1 MWVKRIRL
9 ALLCFPAF
17 ATSAQVITSI
27 AGTDW
32 IFPEQTVPALRAPL
46 GAITALALD
55 ANGNL
60 FVCDPDNHIV
70 FRVSPDGSL
79 STFAGN
85 GAPGFT
91 GDGGP
96 ATNASI
102 ASPSGLAVDA
112 AGNLYVSDLVNNR
125 IRKVSPAGMITTIAG
140 NGAAGFAGDGGP
152 AAAAELNGPAGL
164 AFDAAGILHVADAHG
179 NRVRRITPAGI
190 ITTEAGNGIQG
201 FSGDGGP
208 ALSASLANPY
218 ALAIDTAGNLYIADN
233 GNYRIREV
241 TIDGS
246 IHTVAGNGPAG
257 LPVDGGPA
265 TASGL
270 CQPFGLSLDA
280 SGALYIADTCDQS
293 IRKVGVNGIISTVAG
308 NGDAG
313 FSGDGGSATAASLN
327 DPWSIAVGP
336 GGNIYIADQGN
347 SRIRQVSGGLITTTA
362 GNVGFRFSGDGGP
375 AVAATLYNPYHAAI
389 DNSGAIYVVDTA
401 NARIRM
407 IAPTGV
413 IATVAGNGLHSF
425 SGDGGP
431 ATNGALGFPAAVA
444 LDPAGNLYIADQL
457 NNRVRKVTPTGVIS
471 TVAGG
476 GTAGDGSPATGA
488 SLRAPSGLAVDAPGN
503 VYISELLANRIR
515 RINRDGTIA
524 TIAGNGSAG
533 FSGDGGT
540 ATAASLDGPLGIA
553 FDAAGNLYIADSLN
567 HRIRKVTANGVIST
581 VAGNGTSGSS
591 GDGGP
596 AAAASL
602 SLPNDVV
609 ADAAGNLYI
618 ADTGNNKIREMT
630 ASGIIGTAAGTGQPL
645 FSRDGGPAVNAAL
658 NAPRGV
664 GLDSRGNLLIAD
676 TYNSRI
682 RAVLS
687 STISYQL
694 SPSALT
700 FTTVAGT
707 PAPLSQQLKLASA
720 SPSPPALSGSRQCR
734 PPAPHQPRFKSPPI
748 PQASL
753 PLLTTAS
760 SPSASPM
767 RPRRRR
773 KSP

>member
-1 MWVKRIRL
+1 MWVKRMRL

-17 ATSAQVITSI
+17 VASAQVIASI

-32 IFPEQTVPALRAPL
+32 IFPQQTVPAPRAPL

-55 ANGNL
+55 AKGNL
-60 FVCDPDNHIV
+60 FVCDPDNHMV
-70 FRVSPDGSL
+70 FRISPDGSL
-79 STFAGN
+79 SAFAGN

-96 ATNASI
+96 ATSASI
-102 ASPSGLAVDA
+102 TSPSGLAVDA
-112 AGNLYVSDLVNNR
+112 ASNLYVSDLVNNR
-125 IRKVSPAGMITTIAG
+125 IRKVSPAGIITTIAG

-164 AFDAAGILHVADAHG
+164 AFDSAGNLHVADDHS
-179 NRVRRITPAGI
+179 NRIRKIAPAGI

-208 ALSASLANPY
+208 ALGASLANPY
-218 ALAIDTAGNLYIADN
+218 ALASEATENIYIADN

-241 TIDGS
+241 TTDGS

-280 SGALYIADTCDQS
+280 SGALYIADTSDQS

-308 NGDAG
+308 NGAAG

-327 DPWSIAVGP
+327 NPWSVAVGP
-336 GGNIYIADQGN
+336 GGTIYIADQGN
-347 SRIRQVSGGLITTTA
+347 SRIRQVSAGLIATAA
-362 GNVGFRFSGDGGP
+362 GNGGFRFSGDGGP

-389 DNSGAIYVVDTA
+389 DNSGAIYIADTA
-401 NARIRM
+401 NGRIRK
-407 IAPTGV
+407 IAPNGV
-413 IATVAGNGLHSF
+413 IPTVAGNGLHSS

-431 ATNGALGFPAAVA
+431 ATNAALGLPAAVA
-444 LDPAGNLYIADQL
+444 LDAAGNLYIADQL
-457 NNRVRKVTPTGVIS
+457 NNRVRKVMPGGVIS

-476 GTAGDGSPATGA
+476 GMAGDTAA
-488 SLRAPSGLAVDAPGN
+488 SLSAPSGLAVDASGN
-503 VYISELLANRIR
+503 VYISERLANRIR
-515 RINRDGTIA
+515 RINRDGTIV
-524 TIAGNGSAG
+524 TVAGNGVAG
-533 FSGDGGT
+533 FSEDGGP

-553 FDAAGNLYIADSLN
+553 FDAAVNLYIADSLN

-618 ADTGNNKIREMT
+618 ADTGNNKIRKVT
-630 ASGIIGTAAGTGQPL
+630 AGGLIG
-645 FSRDGGPAVNAAL
+645 D
-658 NAPRGV
+658 
-664 GLDSRGNLLIAD
+664 
-676 TYNSRI
+676 
-682 RAVLS
+682 
-687 STISYQL
+687 
-694 SPSALT
+694 
-700 FTTVAGT
+700 
-707 PAPLSQQLKLASA
+707 
-720 SPSPPALSGSRQCR
+720 
-734 PPAPHQPRFKSPPI
+734 
-748 PQASL
+748 
-753 PLLTTAS
+753 
-760 SPSASPM
+760 
-767 RPRRRR
+767 R
-773 KSP
+773 KSVV